1 MGKTIANSLIKFSTH
16 IEYNWVKDTERSL
29 KLCIFLIVAYNIL
42 SYGILGIF
50 SIPLYLLLAPIF
62 TILFQR
68 FMQLL
73 SVTAKKISEYIT
85 FENASY
91 RYQDRHAE
99 WYDDYY
105 EREEHQKEF
114 YNYYEHT
121 ESQDESYH
129 YYQEEKKEQSE
140 LEEALKVFGFS
151 DISEVTA
158 LELKKRYHALAKMYH
173 TDNGGTQED
182 MQVLNVS
189 RAYLKRFLNI

>member
-1 MGKTIANSLIKFSTH
+1 MRKAIANSLSKISEY
-16 IEYNWVKDTERSL
+16 IEHNWVKDTERSL
-29 KLCIFLIVAYNIL
+29 KLCIFLIAAYNIL
-42 SYGILGIF
+42 LYGILGVF
-50 SIPLYLLLAPIF
+50 SIPLYLLLAPIL

-73 SVTAKKISEYIT
+73 SIIAKKISEYIM
-85 FENASY
+85 FESASY
-91 RYQDRHAE
+91 KYQDRHTE

-105 EREEHQKEF
+105 EREERQEEY

-121 ESQDESYH
+121 GSKDETYNH
-129 YYQEEKKEQSE
+129 YQEKKEESE
-140 LEEALKVFGFS
+140 LKKALKVFGFS
-151 DISEVTA
+151 DISEVTV
-158 LELKKRYHALAKMYH
+158 LELKKRYHSLAKMYH